1 MRITLG
7 FCILSLIV
15 SLSCTDNTDEDRISI
30 LNYLDSNGLVSKDTS
45 GVFVVIQ
52 VPGGAEKPKETS
64 TFRIKYTGYYMDGE
78 IFDKSSGNDGVV
90 LKLSSA
96 VKGLRI
102 GLGKF
107 GKNSK
112 GTILIPS
119 GLGYANNPPFGIR
132 HNAILIY
139 DVEVL
144 DFF

>member
-7 FCILSLIV
+7 FCILLFIGG
-15 SLSCTDNTDEDRISI
+15 LSCTDNTNEDRITI
-30 LNYLDSNGLVSKDTS
+30 LNYLDSNGLVGIDTS

-52 VPGGAEKPKETS
+52 VPGSVEKPAETS
-64 TFRIKYTGYYMDGE
+64 SLRIKYTGYY
-78 IFDKSSGNDGVV
+78 IDGVV
-90 LKLSSA
+90 FDQSTGSDPVLLKLSSA

-102 GLGKF
+102 GLRKF

-119 GLGYANNPPFGIR
+119 DQGYANNPPFGIR